1 MDGSADGAD
10 VELSERLLAQL
21 SLLPTGAERDGSA
34 LVDDLAALVTT
45 LSEAVSGYAGLRLT
59 LVHSGHPVQVAAL
72 TAVRPGQEVVTSLRL
87 GLGPVSD
94 AFEEGGRLVVWST
107 VPGSLVDLAAD
118 LGYVFAAPGGATRS
132 GPPAVDLDADL
143 ELPPTVSEV
152 TGLDELATIHRAV
165 GLLIGRGHDP
175 ATAHQTLRDGA
186 DGDST
191 STYAW
196 AVRLLGRP

>member
-1 MDGSADGAD
+1 M
-10 VELSERLLAQL
+10 ELSERLLAQL

-59 LVHSGHPVQVAAL
+59 LVHSGHPVQVAAM

-87 GLGPVSD
+87 ALGPVSD

-107 VPGSLVDLAAD
+107 VPGALVDLAAD
-118 LGYVFAAPGGATRS
+118 LGYVFLAGGTTRS
-132 GPPAVDLDADL
+132 GPPVVDLDADL
-143 ELPPTVSEV
+143 ALPPTISEV

-175 ATAHQTLRDGA
+175 ATVHQTLRDGA